1 MTKNPPRLLR
11 FQLIFFV
18 PVAIVVVLAGMLN
31 LGSLQSLRQAH
42 RQASLLQVDEMAR
55 IGLATRFNQEIAA
68 VQRRV
73 TTTLEQAATGK
84 LDEGEVYRVH
94 AEVVNRLARLAED
107 MPALQAA
114 VDEGGQGSAVMA
126 DFEAYRNFIISAT
139 DLAAIDP
146 RGGMRHAYQAASSYV
161 ALTEHTHAIAAA
173 VSTAAA
179 TRGESQARLFEQ
191 HAVRIAVIGGVLVAT
206 LMACW
211 FAFVAWTARRLS
223 GITSALQSLA
233 DGNAD
238 PPSMPLVEA
247 IGRNPRSVLR
257 GMAEAVLA
265 FRRTARAREAAQGA
279 LRKLS
284 LVVEQTPTSVVI
296 TDLSGRIEYVNDAF
310 VQQSGYTREEV
321 IGCNPRMLKSGKTPP
336 ETYATLWAELSAGRI
351 WRGELVNRMR
361 SGEERTEA
369 VSITPLRQPDGSI
382 THYVAIKDDI
392 TEQKRIGEELAR
404 HRDHLEQLVAERSA
418 EVIVAMEAAEAAS
431 RSKSEFLA
439 NMSHEIRTPM
449 NAIIGLTHLLSRE
462 IADVRHADRLAKI
475 AAAAHHL
482 LNLINDILDLSKIEA
497 GKLELEF
504 TDFEVERVVGNV
516 VTLIR
521 DKAEARQVELVVDMR
536 GIPAM
541 LHGDGLRLQQILL
554 NFAGNAVKFTERG
567 NITLR
572 AFVVRAEDDVLVVRF
587 EVRDTGIGLTP
598 EQQGQLF
605 QSFRQADAS
614 ITRKFGGTGLG
625 LAISRRLAELMG
637 GQIGVDS
644 KIGEG
649 STFWIEVPFSYSR
662 AGVCPFRPD
671 IETRGRRALVV
682 DDLSDARDSLVAMLA
697 RLHMEVDSVADGP
710 TALAQVAGADAAGK
724 PYSLLLVDWQ
734 MPGMDGIEVGRRL
747 LALPLSRRPASLLV
761 TSCPE
766 ALPLDT
772 LAATGYFDVLAKPLS
787 PSLLCDAVQ
796 NTLAGRHMTAHPL
809 VTGEAE
815 AALRRRGG
823 ARVLLVEDNAIN
835 QEVARDLLTDVGI
848 DVDVAEDG
856 QVAVDKARESAYDL
870 ILMDIQMPVVDGLA
884 ASRLIRAIPRHAATP
899 ILAMTANAFDEDRQ
913 RCYEA
918 GMNDHVAK
926 PVVPETLYR
935 SLLQWLPV
943 REPVVKAP
951 APVAGTAAPA
961 GEAVADAAGDE
972 ALRQRLGAIAG
983 LSVAAGL
990 TVTRGRLGAYV
1001 SFLRQFVDSGLP
1013 ASLLVALSG
1022 SDIPAALRIAHTLKG
1037 TAGTIGAVRL
1047 MNGAAGLEHELK
1059 SGDGVTP
1066 SAELLLRARGLLDE
1080 YASLCAALRRALPAE
1095 ESPREPAAAQAIDL
1109 RQARRLA
1116 AELGALLADYDLN
1129 SGALFRRNAALFNA
1143 ALGPRAANVA
1153 RQIEDFDFDQAIQT
1167 LNAAVAE
1174 WPAPD

>member
-42 RQASLLQVDEMAR
+42 REANLLQVDEMAR

-73 TTTLEQAATGK
+73 TMTLEQAATGN

-94 AEVVNRLARLAED
+94 TEVVNRLARLAED

-114 VDEGGQGSAVMA
+114 VGEGGSDKAVLA
-126 DFEAYRNFIISAT
+126 EFEAYRNFIISAT

-146 RGGMRHAYQAASSYV
+146 RGGLRHAYQAASVYV

-173 VSTAAA
+173 VSTDAVA
-179 TRGESQARLFEQ
+179 RGESQARLFEQ
-191 HAVRIAVIGGVLVAT
+191 HAVRIAVIGGVLVAM

-233 DGNAD
+233 DGNVD

-247 IGRNPRSVLR
+247 IGNNPRSVLR

-321 IGCNPRMLKSGKTPP
+321 IGCNPRVLKSGKTPA
-336 ETYATLWAELSAGRI
+336 EVYTTMWAELSAGRN

-361 SGEERTEA
+361 SGLERTEA

-404 HRDHLEQLVAERSA
+404 HQDHLEQLVAERSA
-418 EVIVAMEAAEAAS
+418 EVIVAKEAAEAAS

-462 IADVRHADRLAKI
+462 IADVRHADRLTKI

-516 VTLIR
+516 VNLIR

-536 GIPAM
+536 GIPAI
-541 LHGDGLRLQQILL
+541 LHGDGMRLQQILL

-572 AFVVRAEDDVLVVRF
+572 AFVLREGDGLVVRF

-598 EQQGQLF
+598 EHQSQLF

-662 AGVCPFRPD
+662 AGASPVRPD

-697 RLHMEVDSVADGP
+697 RLNMEVDSAADGP
-710 TALAQVAGADAAGK
+710 TALTQVAEAEADGK

-747 LALPLSRRPASLLV
+747 VAMPLSRHPASLLV
-761 TSCPE
+761 TSYPE
-766 ALPLDT
+766 ALPQDT

-796 NTLAGRHMTAHPL
+796 NTLAGRHMTERPL
-809 VTGEAE
+809 VAGEAE
-815 AALRRRGG
+815 AALRCRGDM
-823 ARVLLVEDNAIN
+823 RVLLVEDSAIN
-835 QEVARDLLTDVGI
+835 QEVARDLLNDVGI
-848 DVDVAEDG
+848 QVDVAEDG
-856 QVAVDKARESAYDL
+856 QVAVDKASESAYDL

-884 ASRLIRAIPRHAATP
+884 ASRLIRAMPRHAATP

-943 REPVVKAP
+943 REPAIKAP
-951 APVAGTAAPA
+951 ARVAGTAAPA
-961 GEAVADAAGDE
+961 GEAVRDAADDE

-1001 SFLRQFVDSGLP
+1001 RFLRQFTESSLP
-1013 ASLLVALSG
+1013 ASLLAALTG

-1037 TAGTIGAVRL
+1037 TAGTVGAVRL
-1047 MNGAAGLEHELK
+1047 MNGAAELESELK
-1059 SGDGVTP
+1059 GGDGETP
-1066 SAELLLRARGLLDE
+1066 SDALLLRARGLLDE
-1080 YASLCAALRRALPAE
+1080 YSALCAALRSALPAE
-1095 ESPREPAAAQAIDL
+1095 ALPREPAEAQAVDL
-1109 RQARRLA
+1109 PQAHRLA
-1116 AELGALLADYDLN
+1116 GELSALLADYDLN
-1129 SGALFRRNAALFNA
+1129 SGVLFRRHAALFNA
-1143 ALGPRAANVA
+1143 ALGPHAASLA